1 MKRVVIGSAGVPVLS
16 WTMNRDRSIAGL
28 GALSPDQENPLRDR
42 ASRVYNALDALSTS
56 INNLAAT
63 GSANPDYV
71 DSLFEARAALREQLD
86 NLLLGI
92 DALNRDSLEG
102 WNTHLAQLERDVAT
116 LGQSVSRAIVEAP
129 AKKTRSIILWTAVAV
144 GGAVGAGL
152 LIRYWGKR
160 RG

>member
-42 ASRVYNALDALSTS
+42 AGRVYTALDALSTS

-63 GSANPDYV
+63 GAVNPTDIGM
-71 DSLFEARAALREQLD
+71 LFEARAALREQLD
-86 NLLLGI
+86 ALLLEI
-92 DALNRDSLEG
+92 DALSRDSLES
-102 WNTHLAQLERDVAT
+102 WNTRLGYIERDVAALAQNVAAT
-116 LGQSVSRAIVEAP
+116 IAEAP